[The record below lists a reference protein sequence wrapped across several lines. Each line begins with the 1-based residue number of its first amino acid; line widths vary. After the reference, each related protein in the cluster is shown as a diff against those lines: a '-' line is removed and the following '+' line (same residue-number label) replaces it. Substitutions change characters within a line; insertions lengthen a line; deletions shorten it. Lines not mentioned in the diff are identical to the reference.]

1 MPTISEILFGCTP
14 AEREAIVRALPEH
27 RVQAANRAFAEW
39 AHRGQTAP
47 EGDWRTWVLM
57 AGRGFGKTRAGAE
70 WVLGL
75 VRGEQARASLGS
87 GSSPERT
94 GASSVSS
101 GGRRSPE
108 RPDSSNAN
116 LGIALVAA
124 TVDEARAVM
133 VEGPSGLLACARPGE
148 IEEWSPTRR
157 ELAFAGGARATLF
170 SGANPEALR
179 GPQHHFAWCDELAK
193 WRHPERTWDMLQLG
207 LRCGERPRALVTTT
221 PRGGCAAL
229 KRILAAEDTVLT
241 GGRTGDNPHLPEAFF
256 AAIESAY
263 GGTRLGRQEIDGVL
277 LEDVAGSLWPAKLIE
292 GSRGAVPAEDS
303 LRRVVVGVDPPAS
316 AGGTCGIVVCALD
329 VDGVGHVLADW
340 SQGGLS
346 PEGWARRVAAAAEA
360 HGADRVV
367 AEKNQGGDMVGAVL
381 KSAGVA
387 LPIALVSATRGKAA
401 RAEPVAG
408 LFEAGRARFAGRFAE
423 LEDELGGFVPQGYEG
438 PGGSPD
444 RADAMVWA
452 LWALL
457 ITARAEPRVHSF

>member
-1 MPTISEILFGCTP
+1 
-14 AEREAIVRALPEH
+14 
-27 RVQAANRAFAEW
+27 
-39 AHRGQTAP
+39 
-47 EGDWRTWVLM
+47 
-57 AGRGFGKTRAGAE
+57 
-70 WVLGL
+70 
-75 VRGEQARASLGS
+75 
-87 GSSPERT
+87 
-94 GASSVSS
+94 
-101 GGRRSPE
+101 
-108 RPDSSNAN
+108 
-116 LGIALVAA
+116 
-124 TVDEARAVM
+124 
-133 VEGPSGLLACARPGE
+133 
-148 IEEWSPTRR
+148 
-157 ELAFAGGARATLF
+157 
-170 SGANPEALR
+170 
-179 GPQHHFAWCDELAK
+179 
-193 WRHPERTWDMLQLG
+193 
-207 LRCGERPRALVTTT
+207 
-221 PRGGCAAL
+221 
-229 KRILAAEDTVLT
+229 
-241 GGRTGDNPHLPEAFF
+241 LPEAFF

-292 GSRGAVPAEDS
+292 GSRGAVPADDS

-381 KSAGVA
+381 KSAGIG

-452 LWALL
+452 LWSLL
-457 ITARAEPRVHSF
+457 LAPRAEARVRAL